1 MAWSDFDLNP
11 LNVASA
17 ATASAAE
24 VGKELHA
31 ISVFAGG
38 NTACASEGCVEDT
51 EFENDKAGLVGS
63 VRTLEGTASFSGE
76 GTRSGDP
83 ASTSTPK
90 PAPTTIFSLD
100 RASKEKPRP
109 KKAPVINLRSA
120 AADSSAKPIPNHGK
134 PLATARSGDAGRS
147 ANTAARAG
155 EASVRTRPSPK
166 PASAVTKSTSLST
179 RRGTDGLHDSPL
191 EGNGFEKSVPRCV
204 GAYSTVSGGSPSRR
218 QQLYWFAEAND
229 CSD

>member
-1 MAWSDFDLNP
+1 VVGVAWSDFDLNP

-109 KKAPVINLRSA
+109 KNTTTVDVATMPRKMRLSRVPTLGYGEQVRLFRGAEGVPDIF
-120 AADSSAKPIPNHGK
+120 AD
-134 PLATARSGDAGRS
+134 
-147 ANTAARAG
+147 
-155 EASVRTRPSPK
+155 
-166 PASAVTKSTSLST
+166 
-179 RRGTDGLHDSPL
+179 
-191 EGNGFEKSVPRCV
+191 
-204 GAYSTVSGGSPSRR
+204 
-218 QQLYWFAEAND
+218 
-229 CSD
+229 